1 MLRIDAEVLKDQTS
15 NLTNELLVLKEFDLD
30 SEFGPCIGMFHICFI
45 TYTKIELKRV
55 KYLSQ
60 LSILFQ

>member
-30 SEFGPCIGMFHICFI
+30 SEFGPCIGMLHV
-45 TYTKIELKRV
+45 L
-55 KYLSQ
+55 L
-60 LSILFQ
+60 LILRLN